1 MPDDSNITPSN
12 EDAFKRKFEAIKV
25 DVAALRQRIAEQA
38 AAFSAD
44 PAEQRDYRRT
54 LITLLISDAL
64 QPLYGHDDDEKRTQV
79 DTVLAK
85 LREEM
90 KERTARR
97 KRIERLLTDLSL
109 AVDDPLDL

>member
-64 QPLYGHDDDEKRTQV
+64 HTPIRPRRR
-79 DTVLAK
+79 
-85 LREEM
+85 REAHASRHGAGEA
-90 KERTARR
+90 ARGN
-97 KRIERLLTDLSL
+97 EGEDGAAQTH
-109 AVDDPLDL
+109 

>member
-1 MPDDSNITPSN
+1 
-12 EDAFKRKFEAIKV
+12 
-25 DVAALRQRIAEQA
+25 
-38 AAFSAD
+38 
-44 PAEQRDYRRT
+44 
-54 LITLLISDAL
+54 
-64 QPLYGHDDDEKRTQV
+64 
-79 DTVLAK
+79 VLAK